1 MKNRSKLE
9 MFNNGT
15 YTLEHAISE
24 MHSEFSYKVF
34 ATLEECDNFIWNYCF
49 EKRRMYFNPI
59 TLNNKTYFIEYQK

>member
-24 MHSEFSYKVF
+24 MHKEFSYKVF
-34 ATLEECDNFIWNYCF
+34 ATLEG
-49 EKRRMYFNPI
+49 
-59 TLNNKTYFIEYQK
+59 